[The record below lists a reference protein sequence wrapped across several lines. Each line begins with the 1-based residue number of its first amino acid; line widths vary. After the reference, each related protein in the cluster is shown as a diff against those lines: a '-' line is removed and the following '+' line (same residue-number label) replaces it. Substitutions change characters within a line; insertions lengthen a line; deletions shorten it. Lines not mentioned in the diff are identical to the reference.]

1 QTAEPEFAA
10 APRTP
15 GRNREPRRRAGERR
29 ALRQSILFL
38 PETEVTPEQGQAI
51 TRIILAA
58 LGAILFFGARQ
69 YGHGDNPFLL
79 SVAYLLASVFYLSF
93 ISRHKDDYQWRRYV
107 VILLDLGVAS
117 FLTGYFGQAGIAFYP
132 LFLWVMVGNGLRYG
146 EHFMQVATLFG
157 LLGFSTALA
166 SSGFLWQQ
174 PAAYIGLMSGL
185 VLMPKFFLVMI
196 DRLAEANTELKAQK
210 DHAEYMATHDVLT
223 GLPNRA
229 CLHARMDQTLAR
241 ARRTGND
248 VAVAF
253 IDLDSFFRGIISA
266 SRCRRRAF
274 WSWPSAAAIWRTG
287 PPEQADWT
295 DPVLARHCFP
305 GSTIRAVQPVATV
318 NRPFP
323 VVRSMR
329 TSSTQ

>member
-1 QTAEPEFAA
+1 M
-10 APRTP
+10 
-15 GRNREPRRRAGERR
+15 
-29 ALRQSILFL
+29 FL

-253 IDLDSFFRGIISA
+253 IDLDSSGVLFQQAVAAGALSGAGRRPLRFGAQGRA
-266 SRCRRRAF
+266 SKLIGMIRSSQDAILTGRQYGLFSRLRR
-274 WSWPSAAAIWRTG
+274 
-287 PPEQADWT
+287 
-295 DPVLARHCFP
+295 
-305 GSTIRAVQPVATV
+305 
-318 NRPFP
+318 
-323 VVRSMR
+323 
-329 TSSTQ
+329 